1 MSLLPLTGLAD
12 PEFVTRDPQAVVQ
25 EMVAQFELATGRT
38 LYPAQVERL
47 VIDLVAY
54 RESLTRE
61 AIQDAGKQNLVTFA
75 RAPFLDYLGE
85 LLGCTRL
92 PGSSARALVRFTFTA
107 ALSDAVLIPAG
118 TRVADTGGDFIFA
131 TLADTTVATGAT
143 DAEVWAAC
151 TATGLGTNGLT
162 AGKLS
167 VLLDALSVAAT
178 VASLGTSYGGSAAES
193 DERYRTRVRLAAERP
208 ACGSFDAYRYHAL
221 STHTDLIDVGVT
233 SDNPGEMRVSG
244 LTANGAPADSLL
256 DAMRVQL
263 NRRDV
268 RPATDSVIV
277 VAAERVP
284 YSIQAQLTLYA
295 GATASIAQAQ
305 ADQRLQAWVALQ
317 KSGLGRDLVP
327 SQIVERLQG
336 VQGVYRV
343 ELTTPG
349 YQVLTEHQWA
359 DCEGIDVVIAG
370 VANG

>member
-25 EMVAQFELATGRT
+25 EMVAQFEAATGRT

-61 AIQDAGKQNLVTFA
+61 VIQDAGKQNLVSFA

-85 LLGCTRL
+85 LLGCVRL
-92 PGSSARALVRFTFTA
+92 PGSAARTLLRFTFDAPLTA
-107 ALSDAVLIPAG
+107 DILIPSG

-131 TLADTTVATGAT
+131 VAADTTAVAGAT
-143 DAEVWAAC
+143 STEVWADC
-151 TATGLGTNGLT
+151 TTTGTLANGLT

-178 VASLGTSYGGSAAES
+178 VTSVGTSYGGSAAEG
-193 DERYRTRVRLAAERP
+193 DERLRIRVRLATERP
-208 ACGSFDAYRYHAL
+208 ACGSFDAYRLNAL
-221 STHTDLIDVGVT
+221 STHTDLIDVGIT
-233 SDNPGEMRVSG
+233 SDNPGEVRISG
-244 LTANGAPADSLL
+244 LTASGAPDEGLL

-263 NRRDV
+263 NRRDI
-268 RPATDSVIV
+268 RPATDQVIV
-277 VAAERVP
+277 VAGQRVA
-284 YSIQAQLTLYA
+284 YAIQAQLTLYT
-295 GATASIAQAQ
+295 GATASAAQAQ
-305 ADQRLQAWVALQ
+305 AVQRLQDWAAQQ
-317 KSGLGRDLVP
+317 KSRLGRDLVP

-343 ELTTPG
+343 ELASPAF
-349 YQVLTEHQWA
+349 QVLGEHQWA
-359 DCEGIDVVIAG
+359 DCDSIDVGVAG
-370 VANG
+370 VSDG